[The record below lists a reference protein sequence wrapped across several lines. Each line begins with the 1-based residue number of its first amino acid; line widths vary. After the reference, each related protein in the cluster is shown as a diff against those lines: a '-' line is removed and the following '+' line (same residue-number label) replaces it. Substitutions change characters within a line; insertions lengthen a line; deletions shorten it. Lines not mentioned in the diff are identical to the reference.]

1 MELQINAAIKWPG
14 TKKEKANEVE
24 KAGLFTTLNDTVAP
38 SPNWLLHC
46 CVHTTS
52 CHQKQCGETC
62 LFLFRLCIS

>member
-14 TKKEKANEVE
+14 TKKGKANELE

-46 CVHTTS
+46 HVHTFS
-52 CHQKQCGETC
+52 CH
-62 LFLFRLCIS
+62 